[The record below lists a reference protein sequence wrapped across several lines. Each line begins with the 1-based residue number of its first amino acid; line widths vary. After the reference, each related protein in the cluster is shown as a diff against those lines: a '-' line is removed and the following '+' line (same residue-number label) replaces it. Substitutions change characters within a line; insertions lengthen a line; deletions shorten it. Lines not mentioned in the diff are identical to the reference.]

1 MEIIDTRDVWVR
13 CLKDIEIEVS
23 KANFNTW
30 FKNTA
35 IIREEEGIVFV
46 GVPNEFVKDWLIQ
59 KYHKL
64 IVKSLMNI
72 IEDIRSVEYI
82 IMKPEMRI
90 KQQAEEQKQQENNK
104 AQLSRELPLV
114 ETPINLDDNLNPR
127 YTFDTFIVG
136 PFNELAYATTQA
148 IVNKPGRAY
157 NPFFVYGNT
166 GLGKTHMIQALGN
179 AIKVKYPEKRVHYIT
194 LEKFAMD
201 YISSVQNNK
210 PHVFKEKYRKYDV
223 LIMDDIQFIG
233 KMEKSQEELF
243 HLFNTLYDANK
254 QIIFSSDK
262 HPNFIP
268 GLEDRLKSRFS
279 QGMIVDVIEPDYES
293 RIAVL
298 RSKIQEKKI
307 PVEEGVLEYVAAS
320 IEGNIRELEGN
331 LNTLVMQTQLRA
343 RSLTLAEVKNLIK
356 NSVKPKK
363 NISSKEVVK
372 IVADFY
378 NIEEN
383 SIYEKTRRKEIV
395 KARQMVMYILR
406 EEFSVSYPLI
416 GQKLGG
422 KDHTT
427 VIHSCEK
434 IKNDLKN
441 DPVLVSEVEQLRIM
455 FK

>member
-1 MEIIDTRDVWVR
+1 MEITDTRELWSR
-13 CLKDIEIEVS
+13 CLKDIEVEVS

-35 IIREEEGIVFV
+35 VIREEDGVVFV

-64 IVKSLMNI
+64 ILKSLMGI
-72 IEDIRSVEYI
+72 ADHIRTVEYM

-90 KQQAEEQKQQENNK
+90 QKQAEALAPHKQD
-104 AQLSRELPLV
+104 APAELPLT
-114 ETPINLDDNLNPR
+114 ETPINKDDNLNPK
-127 YTFDTFIVG
+127 YTYDTFIVG
-136 PFNELAYATTQA
+136 PFNELAYAAAQA
-148 IVNKPGRAY
+148 IISKPGRAY

-166 GLGKTHMIQALGN
+166 GLGKTHLIQALGN
-179 AIKVKYPEKRVHYIT
+179 AVKTKYPEKRVHYIT

-243 HLFNTLYDANK
+243 HLFNSFYEANK
-254 QIIFSSDK
+254 QIVFSSDK

-268 GLEDRLKSRFS
+268 GLEDRLRSRFS

-298 RSKIQEKKI
+298 RSKIKEKGI
-307 PVEEGVLEYVAAS
+307 AVEEGVLEYIAAS
-320 IEGNIRELEGN
+320 VEGNIRELEGN
-331 LNTLVMQTQLRA
+331 LNTLIMQTQLRNRA
-343 RSLTLAEVKNLIK
+343 LSLTEVKNLIK

-363 NISSKEVVK
+363 QISSKEVVR

-378 NIEEN
+378 GVEEN
-383 SIYEKTRRKEIV
+383 SIYDKTRRKEIV

-406 EEFSVSYPLI
+406 EEFNVSYPLI

-427 VIHSCEK
+427 VIHSCDK
-434 IKNDLKN
+434 IKNDMKA

>member
-1 MEIIDTRDVWVR
+1 MEVTDTRELWAR

-35 IIREEEGIVFV
+35 VIREDEGVVFV

-64 IVKSLMNI
+64 ILKSLMNI
-72 IEDIRSVEYI
+72 ADHIRTVEYM

-90 KQQAEEQKQQENNK
+90 SKQAEAANAPKTDAPQ
-104 AQLSRELPLV
+104 ELPLA
-114 ETPINLDDNLNPR
+114 ETPINKDDNLNPK
-127 YTFDTFIVG
+127 YAFDTFIVG
-136 PFNELAYATTQA
+136 PFNELAYAASQA
-148 IVNKPGRAY
+148 IVAKPGRAY

-166 GLGKTHMIQALGN
+166 GLGKTHLIQALGN
-179 AIKVKYPEKRVHYIT
+179 SVKNKYPEKRVHYIT

-201 YISSVQNNK
+201 YINSVQNNK

-243 HLFNTLYDANK
+243 HLFNTFYEANK

-268 GLEDRLKSRFS
+268 GLEDRLRSRFS

-293 RIAVL
+293 RVAVL
-298 RSKIQEKKI
+298 RSKIKEKGI
-307 PVEEGVLEYVAAS
+307 AVEEGVLEYIAAS
-320 IEGNIRELEGN
+320 VESNIRELEGN
-331 LNTLVMQTQLRA
+331 LNTLIMQTQVRGRA
-343 RSLTLAEVKNLIK
+343 LALAEVKNLIK
-356 NSVKPKK
+356 NSIKPKK

-378 NIEEN
+378 NVEEA

-406 EEFSVSYPLI
+406 EEFNVSYPLI

-427 VIHSCEK
+427 VIHSCDK
-434 IKNDLKN
+434 IKNDMKT
-441 DPVLVSEVEQLRIM
+441 DPQLVSEVEQLRIM

>member
-1 MEIIDTRDVWVR
+1 MEVTDIRDLWAR

-35 IIREEEGIVFV
+35 IVREEEGVVFI

-64 IVKSLMNI
+64 IIKSVMNMANHV
-72 IEDIRSVEYI
+72 RTVEYI

-90 KQQAEEQKQQENNK
+90 NKQAETQTTPKNTNTQ
-104 AQLSRELPLV
+104 ELPL
-114 ETPINLDDNLNPR
+114 ETPINKDDNLNPK

-136 PFNELAYATTQA
+136 PFNELAYAASQA

-166 GLGKTHMIQALGN
+166 GLGKTHLIQALGN
-179 AIKVKYPEKRVHYIT
+179 AVKSKYPEKRVHYIT

-243 HLFNTLYDANK
+243 HLFNSFYEANK
-254 QIIFSSDK
+254 QIVFSSDK

-268 GLEDRLKSRFS
+268 GLEDRLRSRFS

-293 RIAVL
+293 RVAVL
-298 RSKIQEKKI
+298 RSKVKEKGI
-307 PVEEGVLEYVAAS
+307 AVEEGVLEYIAAS
-320 IEGNIRELEGN
+320 VESNIRELEGN
-331 LNTLVMQTQLRA
+331 LNTLIMQTQLRGRA
-343 RSLTLAEVKNLIK
+343 LSLVEVKNLIK

-378 NIEEN
+378 NVDEG
-383 SIYEKTRRKEIV
+383 SIYDKTRRKEIV

-406 EEFSVSYPLI
+406 EEFNVSYPLI

-427 VIHSCEK
+427 VIHSCDK
-434 IKNDLKN
+434 IKNDMKT
-441 DPVLVSEVEQLRIM
+441 DPLLVNEVEQLRVM